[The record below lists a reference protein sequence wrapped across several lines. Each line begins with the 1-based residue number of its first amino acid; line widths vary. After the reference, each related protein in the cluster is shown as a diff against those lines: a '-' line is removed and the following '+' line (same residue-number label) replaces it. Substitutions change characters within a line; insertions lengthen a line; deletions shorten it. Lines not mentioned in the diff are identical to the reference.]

1 MLISVIL
8 AWLTVVFAAL
18 AAFKFIARKS
28 GNKKLNKAFHNVHIP
43 FGVLMVVTGVL
54 HAVFA
59 GNPASAT
66 LADFTP
72 GAVLFSLN
80 WGTACLLCGIGLAL
94 TYVFRKKLKKHW
106 MTAHRSLTVAMLLC
120 LVLHIASMGI
130 TLPSFFTGS
139 SDAAETQ
146 LTETV
151 SDEPSAEA
159 SSSAAAASDAA
170 GETADA
176 AVSAATSDT
185 SDAAASGTSSDST
198 GSASSSGSSASSSSS
213 SASSSGSVVTFSGAT
228 LTDGTYEGSAEGYS
242 GTTTVSATVSGGK
255 VTAIDVVSE
264 SDSPQFFSRAEAV
277 LDTIISGQTLEV
289 DTVSNATF
297 SSAGLINAT
306 YNALQKA
313 VSSGTL
319 QVTSID
325 LSSVRRGH

>member
-159 SSSAAAASDAA
+159 SLSAAAASDAA

-198 GSASSSGSSASSSSS
+198 GSASSSGS